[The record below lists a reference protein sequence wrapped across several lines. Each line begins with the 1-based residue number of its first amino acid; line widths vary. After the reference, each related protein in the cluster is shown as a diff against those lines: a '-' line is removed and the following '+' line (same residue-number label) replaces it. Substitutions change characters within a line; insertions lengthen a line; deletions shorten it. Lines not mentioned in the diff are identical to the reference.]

1 MITISRLEKSYGSGP
16 GAVRANRRISLTIY
30 DGEFVVFAGP
40 SGSGKTTL
48 LNMLGAL
55 DSPTSGSLTINGN
68 DLTAMSPRELSR
80 FRRDHLGFVFQR
92 SNLVS
97 SLTVMDNALLQLRLQ
112 GRLTDSSRR
121 AVEELIDRVG
131 LGDKKTR
138 LPRDLSGGEQ
148 QRAAIIRA
156 VASAPA
162 LVVADEPTASLDA
175 ENAAGVLNVM
185 RALNYELGTTI
196 VVSSHDERVIRVGRR
211 IVRLTDGRV
220 VSDTGSTRER

>member
-1 MITISRLEKSYGSGP
+1 
-16 GAVRANRRISLTIY
+16 
-30 DGEFVVFAGP
+30 
-40 SGSGKTTL
+40 
-48 LNMLGAL
+48 MLGAL